1 MEKLYKELKK
11 AGFAP
16 EWDEEDGFRTGDI
29 LVITEAAEF
38 NINKSAAP
46 GFYGVQRSEPF
57 SENEFYICDGVEK
70 VIDLIKQEAR

>member
-16 EWDEEDGFRTGDI
+16 EWGEEGDNI
-29 LVITEAAEF
+29 EVITETAEF
-38 NINKSAAP
+38 DINKSAAP

-57 SENEFYICDGVEK
+57 HENEFYICDGVEK
-70 VIDLIKQEAR
+70 VLDLIKVEGR